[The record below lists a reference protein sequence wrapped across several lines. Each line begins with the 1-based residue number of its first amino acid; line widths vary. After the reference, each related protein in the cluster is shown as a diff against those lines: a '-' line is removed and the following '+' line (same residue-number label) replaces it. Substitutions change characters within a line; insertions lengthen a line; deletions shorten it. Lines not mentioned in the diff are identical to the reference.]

1 MLGCFR
7 KSCKTKSA
15 SPRSRS
21 ARAAKSPRKPVGYTK
36 YFGTPYYQN
45 GNTLVTGNGKTV
57 AYLSHPHNKNLSG
70 YYTFAQAKEQMKVG
84 PKWNY

>member
-1 MLGCFR
+1 MK

-15 SPRSRS
+15 SPRKSP
-21 ARAAKSPRKPVGYTK
+21 AKSPRKAAGYTK

-57 AYLSHPHNKNLSG
+57 AYLNHPHNKNLSG
-70 YYTFAQAKEQMKVG
+70 YYTFAQAKEQLKVG